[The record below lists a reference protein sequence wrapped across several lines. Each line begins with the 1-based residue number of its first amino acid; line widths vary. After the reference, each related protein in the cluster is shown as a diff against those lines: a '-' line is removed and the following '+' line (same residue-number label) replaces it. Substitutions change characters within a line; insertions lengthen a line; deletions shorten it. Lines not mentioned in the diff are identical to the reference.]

1 MRLRAAAIAA
11 VCVAALAAAGA
22 AHAGSPSR
30 AIDYVA
36 LGDSVASG
44 YGLSDA
50 RSPCY
55 RTAGAYPNRV
65 LARLR
70 TGSRPVR
77 FRFYACAGA
86 TAANGEGMRSL
97 QRQVDATLRTLPAR
111 PTLVSLTIGINDL
124 EWWNLP
130 RLALLVREPEERF
143 TAWLAGATDDVRT
156 GIAAEL
162 RRLLARSAVSI
173 VVTGYFDPLNARSSF
188 FQSPLVCPDVAL
200 CRSRAARVIAG
211 LNGAIRA
218 AVRGAGRADRLRFA
232 PVAASFDGHRAA
244 RPRCGDAPPAL
255 AGTWIQA
262 DCFHPNARGAAAI
275 AGAVARAAR
284 QLDL

>member
-22 AHAGSPSR
+22 AHAGSPAR

-50 RSPCY
+50 PSPCY
-55 RTAGAYPNRV
+55 RTAGSYPNRV

-77 FRFYACAGA
+77 FRFLACAGA

-97 QRQVDATLRTLPAR
+97 QRQVDVTLRTLPAR

-162 RRLLARSAVSI
+162 RRLLGGPAVSI
-173 VVTGYFDPLNARSSF
+173 VVTGYFDPLNARSVF

-200 CRSRAARVIAG
+200 CRSRAVRVIAG

-218 AVRGAGRADRLRFA
+218 AVRGAGHADRVRFA
-232 PVAASFDGHRAA
+232 PVAAGFDSHRGA
-244 RPRCGDAPPAL
+244 RPRCGDAPPGK

-275 AGAVARAAR
+275 ASAVARAAR
-284 QLDL
+284 QLGL